1 MLDETKTVTVSGN
14 NTSDNKYAPLT
25 SFSQA
30 NLPEKV
36 LQCCQNFTKPSPIQS
51 HAWPFLLNGRD
62 FIGIAATGS
71 GKEFFFLVIFLLRK
85 NDGLAKIS
93 F

>member
-1 MLDETKTVTVSGN
+1 MSGN
-14 NTSDNKYAPLT
+14 NTSDKKYAPLT
-25 SFSQA
+25 SFVES

-36 LQCCQNFTKPSPIQS
+36 LQCCQKFKKPSPIQS

-71 GKEFFFLVIFLLRK
+71 GKELFFLVNF
-85 NDGLAKIS
+85 
-93 F
+93 